1 MNERVFEVEIRDKAA
16 EEAQARIEK
25 RERQRK
31 KDRRRALIERVALVF
46 LLAVLVIVLLFR
58 ITAKSR
64 AGATEET
71 QAPADTGEIITSM
84 AIIDPDMGLLDP
96 GAMNTP
102 AEIEQPTT
110 EVAEDP
116 IDSQR
121 ITDAIVEILLA
132 QGYLSDAVP
141 LAYEYQDYMRF
152 FAAAYGCPYP
162 LALAT
167 ADYETRGTFDMDAV
181 GMVGEVGIFQLNPGP
196 DGRYHAAIEEATGL
210 DPKTPMGN
218 IAGGCYLLGKYIDDY
233 DGDLTKVAM
242 AYNMG
247 PSGAAKAWA
256 AGITSTEYSR
266 EVLDAM
272 EKWAALVNAWRGI

>member
-1 MNERVFEVEIRDKAA
+1 MGEENKATEMVAYIDGQPVGAIQGIPEMSTLEEPESQAGNLETLKAVAAAKFEGAISAEQLEEAVETIRAAFTALAATFERVDEVMRAA
-16 EEAQARIEK
+16 VSAIAWGYEL
-25 RERQRK
+25 QR
-31 KDRRRALIERVALVF
+31 
-46 LLAVLVIVLLFR
+46 
-58 ITAKSR
+58 
-64 AGATEET
+64 
-71 QAPADTGEIITSM
+71 
-84 AIIDPDMGLLDP
+84 AIQW
-96 GAMNTP
+96 
-102 AEIEQPTT
+102 AEIYNP
-110 EVAEDP
+110 
-116 IDSQR
+116 
-121 ITDAIVEILLA
+121 
-132 QGYLSDAVP
+132 
-141 LAYEYQDYMRF
+141 
-152 FAAAYGCPYP
+152 
-162 LALAT
+162 
-167 ADYETRGTFDMDAV
+167 RGTFDMDAV